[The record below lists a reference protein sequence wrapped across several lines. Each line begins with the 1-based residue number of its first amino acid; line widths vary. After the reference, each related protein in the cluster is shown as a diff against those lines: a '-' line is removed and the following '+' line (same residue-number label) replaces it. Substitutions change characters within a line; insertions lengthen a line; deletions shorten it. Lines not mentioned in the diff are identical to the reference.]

1 MRQMPSAPLKPSNA
15 ISARLMQAEARHLGI
30 SMEEAL
36 TQAKT
41 TRPLG
46 RIAEPSDIADAV
58 VYLASNRASD
68 ITGAVLAMDGAVTPM
83 VV

>member
-1 MRQMPSAPLKPSNA
+1 MFSPEFGAHCAPICS
-15 ISARLMQAEARHLGI
+15 RMQAE
-30 SMEEAL
+30 EAL
-36 TQAKT
+36 ACAKG

-46 RIAEPSDIADAV
+46 RTAEPSEIADAV
-58 VYLASNRASD
+58 VYLASKRASY